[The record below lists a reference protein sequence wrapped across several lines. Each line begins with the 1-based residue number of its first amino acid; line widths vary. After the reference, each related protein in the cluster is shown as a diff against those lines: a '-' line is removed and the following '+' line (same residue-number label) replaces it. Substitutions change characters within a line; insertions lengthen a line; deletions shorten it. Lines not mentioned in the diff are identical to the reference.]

1 MQKYRF
7 YSYILIVRII
17 IYRIFAIKLNK
28 MKENLSQLLITKG
41 NMELDV
47 YQAALDLMKLFKNSA
62 EEFNIYFKN
71 EYPEQ
76 YKTLSIKYID
86 KNSNLF
92 QINFAS
98 DVLIFML
105 HTNIFEFS
113 RNHEVMNTPY
123 IKEDKERSYC
133 GMISIYNFLADS
145 LNNIRVNDIGYLVGR
160 VMVNKDRHY
169 YVEGK
174 RELAQIL
181 NNFSVN
187 EFSQEAVD
195 DIFYSAM
202 KYSINFDLLL
212 PDFDVI
218 KFVTVNDMM
227 QMENQIVTIPTAKR
241 LGFTFDRDNDIKN
254 NKKK

>member
-1 MQKYRF
+1 
-7 YSYILIVRII
+7 
-17 IYRIFAIKLNK
+17 

-41 NMELDV
+41 SMKLDV

-62 EEFNIYFKN
+62 VEFDNFFKN
-71 EYPEQ
+71 EYPEE
-76 YKTLSIKYID
+76 YKSLSVKYID

-113 RNHEVMNTPY
+113 RNHEVMHTPY

-133 GMISIYNFLADS
+133 GMISIYNFLSDS
-145 LNNIRVNDIGYLVGR
+145 LTNVRVNDIGYLVGR

-187 EFSQEAVD
+187 KYSQEAVN
-195 DIFYSAM
+195 DIFT
-202 KYSINFDLLL
+202 L
-212 PDFDVI
+212 P
-218 KFVTVNDMM
+218 
-227 QMENQIVTIPTAKR
+227 
-241 LGFTFDRDNDIKN
+241 
-254 NKKK
+254 

>member
-1 MQKYRF
+1 
-7 YSYILIVRII
+7 
-17 IYRIFAIKLNK
+17 

-41 NMELDV
+41 SMKLDV

-62 EEFNIYFKN
+62 VEFDNFFKN
-71 EYPEQ
+71 EYPEE
-76 YKTLSIKYID
+76 YKSLLVKYID

-113 RNHEVMNTPY
+113 RNHEVMRTPY

-133 GMISIYNFLADS
+133 GMISIYNFLSDS
-145 LNNIRVNDIGYLVGR
+145 LTNVRVNDIGYLVGR
-160 VMVNKDRHY
+160 VMVNKDSHY

-174 RELAQIL
+174 KELAQIL

-187 EFSQEAVD
+187 KYSQEAVN

-218 KFVTVNDMM
+218 KFITVNDMM

-241 LGFTFDRDNDIKN
+241 LGFTFDRDKDIN